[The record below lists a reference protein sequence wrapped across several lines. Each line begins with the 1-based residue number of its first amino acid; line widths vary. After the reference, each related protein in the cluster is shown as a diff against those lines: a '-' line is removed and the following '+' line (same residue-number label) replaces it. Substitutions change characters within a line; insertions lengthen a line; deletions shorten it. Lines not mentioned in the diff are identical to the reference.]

1 MDTTHWRTTLAHTV
15 YAMLDVSLHYS
26 LNALTTF
33 DGDEED
39 ELDYREDQMALT
51 GIAEWRAGMEQLQSG
66 DVDGAL
72 NRYMANR
79 CRIVRLYNRYWYDE
93 EDPLLAEIDE
103 AEYCQ

>member
-1 MDTTHWRTTLAHTV
+1 MD
-15 YAMLDVSLHYS
+15 
-26 LNALTTF
+26 
-33 DGDEED
+33 
-39 ELDYREDQMALT
+39 
-51 GIAEWRAGMEQLQSG
+51 QLQSG
-66 DVDGAL
+66 DVDGAF

>member
-1 MDTTHWRTTLAHTV
+1 
-15 YAMLDVSLHYS
+15 
-26 LNALTTF
+26 
-33 DGDEED
+33 
-39 ELDYREDQMALT
+39 MALT
-51 GIAEWRAGMEQLQSG
+51 GIAEWRADDSYRA
-66 DVDGAL
+66 VTSTAL